1 MTPSRTSF
9 GQLFESHGVNA
20 QNGTEGLA
28 NMG

>member
-9 GQLFESHGVNA
+9 GRFFESHGVNA
-20 QNGTEGLA
+20 QNGTEVLA